1 MSLQTVKR
9 IASYLLKAGES
20 RIKIKP
26 EEIKRVKEALTRD
39 DVRSLIKEGIIFAE
53 KKRGVSRALAKIKL
67 KKKQK
72 GRRRGFGSRKGT
84 KYSRISRKRIWINK
98 VRAQR
103 YLLRELQSNGKI
115 KENNYRSLY
124 KMVKGRAFK
133 SKEGMLTYL
142 KENNL
147 VSGKL

>member
-9 IASYLLKAGES
+9 IASHLLKAGES

-39 DVRSLIKEGIIFAE
+39 DVRTLIKEGIIFAE
-53 KKRGVSRALAKIKL
+53 KKRGVSRALSKIKL
-67 KKKQK
+67 KQKQK

-103 YLLRELQSNGKI
+103 YLLSELQTNGKI

-124 KMVKGRAFK
+124 NMIKGRAFK
-133 SKEGMLTYL
+133 SREAMLTYL